1 MTPEGLTDIS
11 GEQWLFGAFSTADSS
26 FSAIQEVVNVPRGS
40 ESGNNQSNS
49 FLQEEVEGKDTAAGA
64 GKPSLMV
71 LMVKV

>member
-11 GEQWLFGAFSTADSS
+11 AEQWLFGAFSAADSS

-71 LMVKV
+71 LMVHV